1 MSGSDGSRVTGHVL
15 VAGGTGVVGREVVR
29 ALGGRGHHVRVC
41 ARRPGPE
48 GITADVMRPETL
60 RGVCDGVDV
69 VVSTIG
75 GSLDI
80 RKVRDR
86 TSYDAVD
93 HLGNRALL
101 DEAERAGVRRF
112 VYVSVFSTPKLRR
125 LEYVAAHVRFEE
137 ALRESRLEWGVV
149 RPTGVFAFFLEVLN
163 MARKGRAVVL
173 GDGSARTNPVHEADV
188 AAAVADAVEAEG
200 PVIERDIGGPDTLT
214 RREIA
219 ETAFRAVGRE
229 PRITGTPPGAL
240 REAAAMFLPMN
251 PRLSALLRFG
261 TEVSLIDAVAP
272 AGGTRRLEEYFSEK
286 GASARG

>member
-1 MSGSDGSRVTGHVL
+1 MELAAGGATRQVL

-29 ALGGRGHHVRVC
+29 ELRERGHQVRVC
-41 ARRPGPE
+41 ARGA
-48 GITADVMRPETL
+48 GSDGTAADVTRPETL

-69 VVSTIG
+69 VVSTVG

-86 TSYDAVD
+86 TSYDSID

-101 DEAERAGVRRF
+101 AEAERVGVRRF
-112 VYVSVFSTPKLRR
+112 VYVSVFSTPEVRR

-137 ALRESRLEWGVV
+137 ALRESRLAWGVV

-163 MARKGRAVVL
+163 MAARGRAVVL

-188 AAAVADAVEAEG
+188 ADAVADAVVAEDG
-200 PVIERDIGGPDTLT
+200 ALETDIGGPETLS
-214 RREIA
+214 RRDIA
-219 ETAFRAVGRE
+219 ETAFRVVGRE
-229 PRITGTPPGAL
+229 PRITAAPPGAL
-240 REAAAMFLPMN
+240 RAAAAMFLPMN

-261 TEVSLIDAVAP
+261 TEVSLADAIAP
-272 AGGTRRLEEYFSEK
+272 AVGSRRLEEYFAEK
-286 GASARG
+286 AAVTRG

>member
-1 MSGSDGSRVTGHVL
+1 MSGSGGDGATGQVL
-15 VAGGTGVVGREVVR
+15 VAGGTGVLGREVVR
-29 ALGGRGHHVRVC
+29 ELAGRGHDVRVC

-48 GITADVMRPETL
+48 GVVADVMRPETL
-60 RGVCDGVDV
+60 KGLCDGVDV
-69 VVSTIG
+69 VVSTVG

-86 TSYDAVD
+86 TSYDSVD

-101 DEAERAGVRRF
+101 EEAERAGVRRF

-137 ALRESRLEWGVV
+137 ALRESCLEWGVV

-163 MARKGRAVVL
+163 MASKGRAVVL

-188 AAAVADAVEAEG
+188 AATVADAVAAEDRA
-200 PVIERDIGGPDTLT
+200 VERDMGGPDTLS

-240 REAAAMFLPMN
+240 RAAAAMFLPMN

-261 TEVSLIDAVAP
+261 TEVSMIDAVAP
-272 AGGTRRLEEYFSEK
+272 AVGTRRLEDYFLERR
-286 GASARG
+286 APARG